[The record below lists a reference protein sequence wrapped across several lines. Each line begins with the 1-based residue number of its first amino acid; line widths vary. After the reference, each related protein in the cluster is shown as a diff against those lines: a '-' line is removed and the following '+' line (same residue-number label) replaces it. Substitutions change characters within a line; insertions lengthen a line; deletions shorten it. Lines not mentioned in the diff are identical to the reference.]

1 MVCGDPHEIWIAD
14 SGGESG
20 SGASG
25 STTSTTAVDHDT
37 CYTGICPCIDCGRTS
52 EIKPFICRMT
62 AARAASWSKC
72 PHPRQNSAPCARLPR
87 VPAWWLQRA
96 QATSVLVCDLE
107 AAWKLGTP
115 PPFALAGP
123 HGPFC
128 TSSSAP
134 VVPKNEGWADPNIAT
149 SEDDARATCIKWEGR
164 SHLKQAFE
172 GNTSYHHWC
181 DLTVS
186 PPRYHLK
193 WYKNSNSCSGTAY
206 DYGGVN
212 GLRADGQ
219 CHTDEVEYSANANT
233 QNTCEEGE
241 PITDATECMAAATQA
256 YLTTGFSYRSDFKQ
270 EEYDLPN
277 GTLWLDYAPG
287 GCMVYNRDSGEPFGG
302 FYFNTHPGSPTGKAN
317 HHKVCKH
324 VPAVMNRCVAA
335 PPPSPPSPPPPTP
348 PLPPPPPPPP
358 SPEGPPPPPPPNPPL
373 PSPAPPLNGGALTA
387 AAVTAHPINSRLASR
402 ATWMARSEGDHDH
415 GGEPRYKDTRARS
428 PPPRCSHA
436 AS

>member
-1 MVCGDPHEIWIAD
+1 MVPSAL
-14 SGGESG
+14 
-20 SGASG
+20 
-25 STTSTTAVDHDT
+25 
-37 CYTGICPCIDCGRTS
+37 P
-52 EIKPFICRMT
+52 
-62 AARAASWSKC
+62 
-72 PHPRQNSAPCARLPR
+72 PR
-87 VPAWWLQRA
+87 
-96 QATSVLVCDLE
+96 
-107 AAWKLGTP
+107 
-115 PPFALAGP
+115 
-123 HGPFC
+123 
-128 TSSSAP
+128 P

-164 SHLKQAFE
+164 SHLDQAFE
-172 GNTSYHHWC
+172 GNTSYLHWC

-212 GLRADGQ
+212 GMRADGQ

-241 PITDATECMAAATQA
+241 PITDATECMAAAKQA
-256 YLTTGFSYRSDFKQ
+256 YRMTGFSYRSDVKQ

-287 GCMVYNRDSGEPFGG
+287 GCMVYNGDSGEPFGG
-302 FYFNTHPGSPTGKAN
+302 FYFNTHPGSPTGTAN

-387 AAVTAHPINSRLASR
+387 AAVTDNPFYSRLASR

-415 GGEPRYKDTRARS
+415 GGEPRYKDTGSIPSTAMLSRGLVMLFAVLPLSLPLCFYAYRVAALAKKVQAVDTVVDVFAAEARDVQLTDVALTDVK
-428 PPPRCSHA
+428 PREEQL
-436 AS
+436 